1 MPDLTIRDP
10 HFDPDQRIAFV
21 GANIVD
27 GSGKEGWVGDVLV
40 HGNRIVKVC
49 LALSD
54 EEKQGAKIIECKG
67 RSLMPG
73 LSASISTAQ
82 TISWAEV

>member
-1 MPDLTIRDP
+1 MPDLTIHDP
-10 HFDPDQRIAFV
+10 RFIPDQRIALV

-40 HGNRIVKVC
+40 HGNRIVKIC
-49 LALSD
+49 PALSD
-54 EEKQGAKIIECKG
+54 EEKQGAKVIECKG

-73 LSASISTAQ
+73 LSALISTAQ
-82 TISWAEV
+82 TRSWAEV